1 MSPITIV
8 IPVYNRQ
15 DTLLRTLR
23 SVEMQR
29 VAPAEVI
36 LVDNNSSDGSLD
48 VMRRWAEGKRDVR
61 ILSERMQGA
70 CAARNRGLREVRTE
84 FVEFF
89 DSDDEMLPHH
99 IADFT
104 TAITMNPDADI
115 LGRNIVTMRLDGSSR
130 TEHFVARSP
139 MFHHLFLSSL
149 STGRIVVRTE
159 LVRSVGGWN
168 ESLSGWDDYELGV
181 RMLLSG
187 GVKPVKVPGPP
198 SVIAYQ
204 QEESLTGVDFSSNA
218 GRWEMALDEVYGLC
232 QSAQRFDLL
241 KWVDARCMIL
251 AAQYRIEADASRGSE
266 GNALSIDLA
275 RRMMDNVLSRTD
287 APWRMKLIY
296 RHNLYLRRFTWLFA
310 RLLFPF

>member
-1 MSPITIV
+1 
-8 IPVYNRQ
+8 
-15 DTLLRTLR
+15 
-23 SVEMQR
+23 
-29 VAPAEVI
+29 
-36 LVDNNSSDGSLD
+36 
-48 VMRRWAEGKRDVR
+48 
-61 ILSERMQGA
+61 
-70 CAARNRGLREVRTE
+70 
-84 FVEFF
+84 
-89 DSDDEMLPHH
+89 
-99 IADFT
+99 
-104 TAITMNPDADI
+104 
-115 LGRNIVTMRLDGSSR
+115 
-130 TEHFVARSP
+130 
-139 MFHHLFLSSL
+139 
-149 STGRIVVRTE
+149 
-159 LVRSVGGWN
+159 
-168 ESLSGWDDYELGV
+168 
-181 RMLLSG
+181 MLLIG

-266 GNALSIDLA
+266 GKALSIDLA